1 MKPTILENQAYL
13 DEIAGGYRAAQVL
26 FTACRLGIFE
36 RIGKAGESLEA
47 MTKQLQSDRRGTRI
61 LLDALVGML
70 DNRCKMGIVSQLTT
84 IPGRS
89 QSDPK

>member
-61 LLDALVGML
+61 LLDALVGMGL
-70 DNRCKMGIVSQLTT
+70 LEAREPPDALRPLLQPLGQRGI
-84 IPGRS
+84 
-89 QSDPK
+89 